1 MAKNVTT
8 AWRTLR
14 LSSPRMG
21 LDEPKVRNKA
31 KQVIEDIMA
40 SHDALSGDWCHQKG
54 LKGWKRHRKTQYKK
68 LK

>member
-14 LSSPRMG
+14 LSSPRIG

-31 KQVIEDIMA
+31 KQVIEDTMGFY
-40 SHDALSGDWCHQKG
+40 DALSGDWCHVKPDRS
-54 LKGWKRHRKTQYKK
+54 WKKHRKTQYKS
-68 LK
+68 